1 MTKNDEVW
9 TVKTSAIWKYVI
21 IAAGIFI
28 SIPAMAEIMERIVAV
43 VNGDVI
49 TLSELNSAFEPF
61 AKRIEE
67 GYKGP
72 DKEKVMAEN
81 RVAMLNKMI
90 DNIIIDQEAKK
101 SQIIIKDEEVTDTIN
116 DFLSR
121 RKMKM
126 EDFINE
132 LAKENSSLEAH
143 RKDVK
148 AYLLRMRLLRREI
161 RSKVAVT
168 EDEIGEYYRKNRDN
182 YEGKEA
188 VRIKQILILFPKG
201 VDAKTKATLREE
213 MDAIRKR
220 LLTGEQFDLVA
231 AQYSRGPSAATA
243 SDLGFLEK
251 GSMLPAVEGVAFG
264 LKKDE
269 ISKVIES
276 PIGLHIIQVLDRR
289 GAGVKPIESV
299 REEIKAKLEDEKIDK
314 KYEDWIQELRRKS
327 LIEIKLQE

>member
-1 MTKNDEVW
+1 MKI
-9 TVKTSAIWKYVI
+9 SAAWKYII

-28 SIPAMAEIMERIVAV
+28 SVPAIAEIMERIVAV
-43 VNGDVI
+43 VNGEVI

-61 AKRIEE
+61 GKRIEE

-72 DKEKVMAEN
+72 DKEKVIAEN
-81 RVAMLNKMI
+81 RLAMLNKMI

-101 SQIIIKDEEVTDTIN
+101 SQMIVKDEEVTDTIN
-116 DFLSR
+116 DLLSR

-126 EDFINE
+126 EDLVNE

-143 RKDVK
+143 RKEVK
-148 AYLLRMRLLRREI
+148 AHLLRMRLLRREI

-168 EDEIGEYYRKNRDN
+168 EEEIGEYYRRNRDA

-201 VDAKTKATLREE
+201 ADVKTKAKLREE
-213 MDAIRKR
+213 MDAIHKR
-220 LLTGEQFDLVA
+220 LLNGEPFDLLA
-231 AQYSRGPSAATA
+231 AQYSQGPSAAVF

-251 GSMLPAVEGVAFG
+251 GSMLPDVEGVALG

-276 PIGLHIIQVLDRR
+276 PVGLHIIQALDRR
-289 GAGVKPIESV
+289 GAGIKPIESV
-299 REEIKAKLEDEKIDK
+299 REEIKAKLEEEKIDK
-314 KYEDWIQELRRKS
+314 KYDEWIKELRNKS
-327 LIEIKLQE
+327 LIEIKLQG

>member
-1 MTKNDEVW
+1 MKI
-9 TVKTSAIWKYVI
+9 SATWKYII

-28 SIPAMAEIMERIVAV
+28 SVPAMAEIMERIVAV

-49 TLSELNSAFEPF
+49 TLTELNSAFEPF
-61 AKRIEE
+61 EKRIEE

-72 DKEKVMAEN
+72 DKEKVIAEN
-81 RVAMLNKMI
+81 RLAMLNKMI

-101 SQIIIKDEEVTDTIN
+101 SQMIVKDEEVTDTIN

-126 EDFINE
+126 DDLMTE
-132 LAKENSSLEAH
+132 LAKENSSIEAH
-143 RKDVK
+143 RKEVK
-148 AYLLRMRLLRREI
+148 AHLLRMRLLRREI
-161 RSKVAVT
+161 KSKIAVT
-168 EDEIGEYYRKNRDN
+168 EDEIGEYYRKNRDA

-201 VDAKTKATLREE
+201 ADAKTKAKLREE
-213 MDAIRKR
+213 MDAIHKR
-220 LLTGEQFDLVA
+220 LLNGEQFELVA
-231 AQYSRGPSAATA
+231 AQYSQGPSAATA
-243 SDLGFLEK
+243 GDLGFLEK

-276 PIGLHIIQVLDRR
+276 PIGLHIIQAVDRR
-289 GAGVKPIESV
+289 GAGIKPIESV
-299 REEIKAKLEDEKIDK
+299 REEIKTKLEEGKIER
-314 KYEDWIQELRRKS
+314 KYEEWIKELRRRS
-327 LIEIKLQE
+327 LIEIKLQG

>member
-1 MTKNDEVW
+1 
-9 TVKTSAIWKYVI
+9 VKISAAWKYII

-28 SIPAMAEIMERIVAV
+28 SVPAIAEIMERIVAV
-43 VNGDVI
+43 VNGEVI

-61 AKRIEE
+61 GKRIEE

-72 DKEKVMAEN
+72 DKEKVIAEN
-81 RVAMLNKMI
+81 RLAMLNKMI

-101 SQIIIKDEEVTDTIN
+101 SQMIVKDEEVTDTIN
-116 DFLSR
+116 DLLSR

-126 EDFINE
+126 EDLVNE

-143 RKDVK
+143 RKEVK
-148 AYLLRMRLLRREI
+148 AHLLRMRLLRREI

-168 EDEIGEYYRKNRDN
+168 EEEIGEYYRRNRDA

-201 VDAKTKATLREE
+201 ADVKTKAKLREE
-213 MDAIRKR
+213 MDAIHKR
-220 LLTGEQFDLVA
+220 LLNGEPFDLLA
-231 AQYSRGPSAATA
+231 AQYSQGPSAAVF

-251 GSMLPAVEGVAFG
+251 GSMLPDVEGVALG

-276 PIGLHIIQVLDRR
+276 PVGLHIIQALDRR
-289 GAGVKPIESV
+289 GAGIKPIESV
-299 REEIKAKLEDEKIDK
+299 REEIKAKLEEEKIDK
-314 KYEDWIQELRRKS
+314 KYDEWIKELRNKS
-327 LIEIKLQE
+327 LIEIKLQG

>member
-1 MTKNDEVW
+1 ML
-9 TVKTSAIWKYVI
+9 VKISATWKYII

-28 SIPAMAEIMERIVAV
+28 SIPAIAEITERIVAV

-61 AKRIEE
+61 VKRIEE

-72 DKEKVMAEN
+72 DKEKVLAEN
-81 RVAMLNKMI
+81 RLALLNKMI

-101 SQIIIKDEEVTDTIN
+101 TQMIIKDEEVTDTIN
-116 DFLSR
+116 DFLAR

-126 EDFINE
+126 EDLVNE

-148 AYLLRMRLLRREI
+148 AHLLRMRLLRREI
-161 RSKVAVT
+161 KSKVAVT
-168 EDEIGEYYRKNRDN
+168 EEEIGEYYRKNRDA

-188 VRIKQILILFPKG
+188 VHIKQILIPFPKG
-201 VDAKTKATLREE
+201 ADAKTKAKLREE
-213 MDAIRKR
+213 MGAIHKR
-220 LLTGEQFDLVA
+220 LLNGEQFELLA
-231 AQYSRGPSAATA
+231 AEYSRGPSAATF

-251 GSMLPAVEGVAFG
+251 GSMLPAVESVAFG

-269 ISKVIES
+269 ISQVIES
-276 PIGLHIIQVLDRR
+276 P
-289 GAGVKPIESV
+289 
-299 REEIKAKLEDEKIDK
+299 
-314 KYEDWIQELRRKS
+314 
-327 LIEIKLQE
+327 

>member
-1 MTKNDEVW
+1 M
-9 TVKTSAIWKYVI
+9 TVKISATWKYII

-28 SIPAMAEIMERIVAV
+28 SVPAMAEIMERIVAV

-49 TLSELNSAFEPF
+49 TLTELNSAFEPF
-61 AKRIEE
+61 EKRIEE

-72 DKEKVMAEN
+72 DKEKVIAEN
-81 RVAMLNKMI
+81 RLAMLNKMI

-101 SQIIIKDEEVTDTIN
+101 SQMIVKDEEVTDTIN

-126 EDFINE
+126 DDLMTE
-132 LAKENSSLEAH
+132 LAKENSSIEAH
-143 RKDVK
+143 RKEVK
-148 AYLLRMRLLRREI
+148 AHLLRMRLLRREI
-161 RSKVAVT
+161 KSKIAVT
-168 EDEIGEYYRKNRDN
+168 EDEIGEYYRKNRDA

-201 VDAKTKATLREE
+201 ADAKTKAKLREE
-213 MDAIRKR
+213 MDAIHKR
-220 LLTGEQFDLVA
+220 LLNGEQFELVV
-231 AQYSRGPSAATA
+231 AQYSQGPSAATA
-243 SDLGFLEK
+243 GDLGFLEK

-276 PIGLHIIQVLDRR
+276 PIGLHIIQAVDRR
-289 GAGVKPIESV
+289 GAGIKPIESV
-299 REEIKAKLEDEKIDK
+299 REEIKTKLEEGKIER
-314 KYEDWIQELRRKS
+314 KYEEWIKELRRRS
-327 LIEIKLQE
+327 LIEIKLQG

>member
-1 MTKNDEVW
+1 MKI
-9 TVKTSAIWKYVI
+9 SATWKYII

-28 SIPAMAEIMERIVAV
+28 SVPAIAEIAERIVAV

-61 AKRIEE
+61 IKRIEE

-81 RVAMLNKMI
+81 RLALLNKMI

-101 SQIIIKDEEVTDTIN
+101 TQMIIKDEEVTDTIN
-116 DFLSR
+116 DFLAR

-126 EDFINE
+126 EDLVNE

-143 RKDVK
+143 RKEVK
-148 AYLLRMRLLRREI
+148 AHLLRMRLLSREI
-161 RSKVAVT
+161 KSKVAVT
-168 EDEIGEYYRKNRDN
+168 EEEIGEYYRKNRDA

-201 VDAKTKATLREE
+201 ADAKIKTQLRGE
-213 MDAIRKR
+213 MDAIHKR
-220 LLTGEQFDLVA
+220 LLNGEQFELLAVE
-231 AQYSRGPSAATA
+231 YSRGPSAAA
-243 SDLGFLEK
+243 FNDLGFIEK
-251 GSMLPAVEGVAFG
+251 GSMLPAVESVAFG

-269 ISKVIES
+269 ISQVIES
-276 PIGLHIIQVLDRR
+276 PVGLHIIQASDRR
-289 GAGVKPIESV
+289 GAGIKPIESV
-299 REEIKAKLEDEKIDK
+299 REEIKAKLEEEKIDK
-314 KYEDWIQELRRKS
+314 KYEDWIKEMRKKS
-327 LIEIKLQE
+327 LIEIKL

>member
-1 MTKNDEVW
+1 MKISST
-9 TVKTSAIWKYVI
+9 WKYII

-28 SIPAMAEIMERIVAV
+28 SVPAIAEIAERIVAV

-61 AKRIEE
+61 VKRIED

-72 DKEKVMAEN
+72 DKEKVVAEN
-81 RVAMLNKMI
+81 RLLLLNKMI

-101 SQIIIKDEEVTDTIN
+101 TQIIIKDEEVTDTIN

-126 EDFINE
+126 EDLINE

-143 RKDVK
+143 RKEVK
-148 AYLLRMRLLRREI
+148 AHLLRMRLLRREI

-168 EDEIGEYYRKNRDN
+168 EEEIGEYYRKNRDA
-182 YEGKEA
+182 YEGKES
-188 VRIKQILILFPKG
+188 VWMKQVLILFPKG
-201 VDAKTKATLREE
+201 ADARTKAKLLEE
-213 MDAIRKR
+213 MDTIRKR
-220 LLTGEQFDLVA
+220 LLKGEQFELLAVEYSQRHSVA
-231 AQYSRGPSAATA
+231 AF

-251 GSMLPAVEGVAFG
+251 GSMLPAVEVVAFS

-269 ISKVIES
+269 ISNVIES
-276 PIGLHIIQVLDRR
+276 PVGLHVIQALDRR
-289 GAGVKPIESV
+289 GAGIKPIESV
-299 REEIKAKLEDEKIDK
+299 REEIKAKLEEEKIDR
-314 KYEDWIQELRRKS
+314 KYEDWIKELRKKS
-327 LIEIKLQE
+327 LIEIKLQG

>member
-1 MTKNDEVW
+1 MKI
-9 TVKTSAIWKYVI
+9 SATWKYII

-28 SIPAMAEIMERIVAV
+28 SVPAIAEIMERIVAV

-72 DKEKVMAEN
+72 DKEKIIAEN
-81 RVAMLNKMI
+81 RLAMLNKMI

-101 SQIIIKDEEVTDTIN
+101 SQMIVKDEEVTDTIN

-126 EDFINE
+126 EDLINE
-132 LAKENSSLEAH
+132 LAKENSSIEAH
-143 RKDVK
+143 RKEVK
-148 AYLLRMRLLRREI
+148 AHLLRMRLLRREI
-161 RSKVAVT
+161 KSKVAVT
-168 EDEIGEYYRKNRDN
+168 EEEIGEYYRKNRDA

-188 VRIKQILILFPKG
+188 VRIKQLLILFPKSAD
-201 VDAKTKATLREE
+201 VKTKAKLREE
-213 MDAIRKR
+213 MDAIHKR
-220 LLTGEQFDLVA
+220 LLKGEPFDLLA
-231 AQYSRGPSAATA
+231 AQYSHGPSAAVF

-251 GSMLPAVEGVAFG
+251 GSMLPDVEGVALG

-276 PIGLHIIQVLDRR
+276 PVGLHIIQALDRR
-289 GAGVKPIESV
+289 GAGIKPIESV
-299 REEIKAKLEDEKIDK
+299 REEIKAKLEEEKIDK
-314 KYEDWIQELRRKS
+314 KYDDWIKELRRKS
-327 LIEIKLQE
+327 LIEIKLQG

>member
-1 MTKNDEVW
+1 M
-9 TVKTSAIWKYVI
+9 TVKISATWKYII
-21 IAAGIFI
+21 IAAGLFI
-28 SIPAMAEIMERIVAV
+28 SVPAMAEIMERIVAV

-61 AKRIEE
+61 QKRIEE

-72 DKEKVMAEN
+72 DKEKVIAEN
-81 RVAMLNKMI
+81 RLAMLNKMI

-101 SQIIIKDEEVTDTIN
+101 SQMIIKDEEVTDTIN

-126 EDFINE
+126 EDLINE

-143 RKDVK
+143 RKEVK
-148 AYLLRMRLLRREI
+148 AHLLRMRLLRREI
-161 RSKVAVT
+161 KSKVAVT
-168 EDEIGEYYRKNRDN
+168 EDEIGEYYRNNRDA

-201 VDAKTKATLREE
+201 ADAKTKTKLREE
-213 MDAIRKR
+213 MDAIHKR
-220 LLTGEQFDLVA
+220 LLNGEQFDLVA
-231 AQYSRGPSAATA
+231 AQYFQGSSAVTA

-269 ISKVIES
+269 VSKVIES
-276 PIGLHIIQVLDRR
+276 PIGLHIIQAVDRR
-289 GAGVKPIESV
+289 GAGIKPIESV
-299 REEIKAKLEDEKIDK
+299 REEIKAKLEEEKIDK
-314 KYEDWIQELRRKS
+314 KYDDWIKELKRKS
-327 LIEIKLQE
+327 LIEIKLQG

>member
-1 MTKNDEVW
+1 MKI
-9 TVKTSAIWKYVI
+9 SAAWKYII

-28 SIPAMAEIMERIVAV
+28 SVPAIAEIMERIVAV
-43 VNGDVI
+43 VNGEVI

-61 AKRIEE
+61 GKRIEE

-72 DKEKVMAEN
+72 DKEKVIAEN
-81 RVAMLNKMI
+81 RLAMLNKMI

-101 SQIIIKDEEVTDTIN
+101 SQMIVKDEEVTDTIN
-116 DFLSR
+116 DLLSR

-126 EDFINE
+126 EDLVNE

-143 RKDVK
+143 RKEVK
-148 AYLLRMRLLRREI
+148 AHLLRMRLLRREI

-168 EDEIGEYYRKNRDN
+168 EEEIGEYYRRNRDA

-201 VDAKTKATLREE
+201 ADVKTKAKLREE
-213 MDAIRKR
+213 MDAIHKR
-220 LLTGEQFDLVA
+220 LLNGEPFDLLA
-231 AQYSRGPSAATA
+231 AQFSREPAAATVG
-243 SDLGFLEK
+243 DLGFFEK
-251 GSMLPAVEGVAFG
+251 GSMLPAVESVAFS

-276 PIGLHIIQVLDRR
+276 PVGLHIIQAVDRR
-289 GAGVKPIESV
+289 GAGIKPIESV
-299 REEIKAKLEDEKIDK
+299 REEIKAKLEEEKTDK
-314 KYEDWIQELRRKS
+314 KYEEWIKELRKKS
-327 LIEIKLQE
+327 LIEIKPQ

>member
-1 MTKNDEVW
+1 
-9 TVKTSAIWKYVI
+9 VKISATWKYII

-28 SIPAMAEIMERIVAV
+28 SVPAMAEIMERIVAV

-49 TLSELNSAFEPF
+49 TLTELNSAFEPF
-61 AKRIEE
+61 EKRIEE

-72 DKEKVMAEN
+72 DKEKVIAEN
-81 RVAMLNKMI
+81 RLAMLNKMI

-101 SQIIIKDEEVTDTIN
+101 SQMIVKDEEVTDTIN

-126 EDFINE
+126 DDLMTE
-132 LAKENSSLEAH
+132 LAKENSSIEAH
-143 RKDVK
+143 RKEVK
-148 AYLLRMRLLRREI
+148 AHLLRMRLLRREI
-161 RSKVAVT
+161 KSKIAVT
-168 EDEIGEYYRKNRDN
+168 EDEIGEYYRKNRDA

-201 VDAKTKATLREE
+201 ADAKTKAKLREE
-213 MDAIRKR
+213 MDAIHKR
-220 LLTGEQFDLVA
+220 LLNGEQFELVA
-231 AQYSRGPSAATA
+231 AQYSQGPSAATA
-243 SDLGFLEK
+243 GDLGFLEK

-276 PIGLHIIQVLDRR
+276 PIGLHIIQAVDRR
-289 GAGVKPIESV
+289 GAGIKPIESV
-299 REEIKAKLEDEKIDK
+299 REEIKTKLEEGKIER
-314 KYEDWIQELRRKS
+314 KYEEWIKELRRRS
-327 LIEIKLQE
+327 LIEIKLQG

>member
-1 MTKNDEVW
+1 MA
-9 TVKTSAIWKYVI
+9 VKISATWKCII

-49 TLSELNSAFEPF
+49 TSSELNSAFEPYK
-61 AKRIEE
+61 KRIEE
-67 GYKGP
+67 SYKGP
-72 DKEKVMAEN
+72 DKEKVIAEN
-81 RVAMLNKMI
+81 RLALLNKMI

-126 EDFINE
+126 EDLINE
-132 LAKENSSLEAH
+132 LSKENSSIEAH
-143 RKDVK
+143 RKEVK
-148 AYLLRMRLLRREI
+148 AHLLRMRLFRREV

-168 EDEIGEYYRKNRDN
+168 EEEIGEYYRKNRDA

-201 VDAKTKATLREE
+201 ADVKTKTKLREE
-213 MDAIRKR
+213 MDAIHKR
-220 LLTGEQFDLVA
+220 LLNGEPFDLLA
-231 AQYSRGPSAATA
+231 AKYSQGPSAATA
-243 SDLGFLEK
+243 GDLGFLEK
-251 GSMLPAVEGVAFG
+251 GSMLSAVEGVAFD

-276 PIGLHIIQVLDRR
+276 PVGLHIIQAVDRR
-289 GAGVKPIESV
+289 GAGIKPIESV
-299 REEIKAKLEDEKIDK
+299 REEIKARLEEEKIDK
-314 KYEDWIQELRRKS
+314 KYEEWIAEMRRKS
-327 LIEIKLQE
+327 LIEIKPQE